1 MASSNAS
8 LLVPAQQEISIDN
21 NKQSSY
27 MQIYCLSNSTPQ
39 VYRINKTIP
48 FNITTRN
55 MAFYPRFFAHEFA
68 PALRNES
75 TNLFRLLDD
84 YASLV
89 AGRSNV
95 CGPSFTQSIRTFQP
109 RFDVTESKD
118 FYELHGELP
127 GIAQKD
133 INIEFTDATTLS
145 IRGRTETVREEGR
158 QPSAAVEA
166 QPEQQKL
173 VDAAETESTSSSTNY
188 HKASVEDEETATTTT
203 DATPVDTP
211 AETPTASVAPSQSQE
226 VAQKEQQQSEGPNYW
241 ISERSVGSFARSFSF
256 PQRVNQEAV
265 KASLK
270 DGILSIVVPKA
281 QAPANR
287 RINIE

>member
-1 MASSNAS
+1 
-8 LLVPAQQEISIDN
+8 
-21 NKQSSY
+21 
-27 MQIYCLSNSTPQ
+27 MQIYRLSSSAPQ

-48 FNITTRN
+48 INITTRN

-68 PALRNES
+68 PALRGES

-84 YASLV
+84 YAGLV
-89 AGRSNV
+89 SGRSNA
-95 CGPSFTQSIRTFQP
+95 CGPSFTQSVRTFQP
-109 RFDVTESKD
+109 RFDVKESKD
-118 FYELHGELP
+118 SYELHGELP

-158 QPSAAVEA
+158 RPTAAVEA
-166 QPEQQKL
+166 QPEQEKL
-173 VDAAETESTSSSTNY
+173 ADADAAEWESVSSSTNY
-188 HKASVEDEETATTTT
+188 HKASVEDEETAATTSTT
-203 DATPVDTP
+203 DATSADTP
-211 AETPTASVAPSQSQE
+211 AETPTASVAPSQTQE
-226 VAQKEQQQSEGPNYW
+226 VSQNEQQSERSNYW
-241 ISERSVGSFARSFSF
+241 LSERSVGSFARSFSF
-256 PQRVNQEAV
+256 PQRVDQEAV

>member
-1 MASSNAS
+1 MGE
-8 LLVPAQQEISIDN
+8 QENSIDN
-21 NKQSSY
+21 NNNPSYY
-27 MQIYCLSNSTPQ
+27 MQIYRLSNSTPQ

-68 PALRNES
+68 PALRGES

-84 YASLV
+84 YAGLI
-89 AGRSNV
+89 AGRSNA
-95 CGPSFTQSIRTFQP
+95 CGPSFTQSVRTFQP
-109 RFDVTESKD
+109 RFDVKENKD
-118 FYELHGELP
+118 SYELHGELP
-127 GIAQKD
+127 GVAQKD

-145 IRGRTETVREEGR
+145 IRGHSETVREEGR
-158 QPSAAVEA
+158 RPTAAVEA

-211 AETPTASVAPSQSQE
+211 TASVAPSQSQE
-226 VAQKEQQQSEGPNYW
+226 VAHNEQQSEGPNYW

-256 PQRVNQEAV
+256 PQRVDQEAV

-270 DGILSIVVPKA
+270 DGILSIIVPKA

>member
-1 MASSNAS
+1 MGIIRTRKN
-8 LLVPAQQEISIDN
+8 SIDN
-21 NKQSSY
+21 NNQSSY
-27 MQIYCLSNSTPQ
+27 MQIYRL
-39 VYRINKTIP
+39 YKIIP
-48 FNITTRN
+48 TNITTRN

-68 PALRNES
+68 PALRGES
-75 TNLFRLLDD
+75 TNLFCLLDD
-84 YASLV
+84 YTGLV
-89 AGRSNV
+89 AGRSNA
-95 CGPSFTQSIRTFQP
+95 CAPSFTQSVRTFQP
-109 RFDVTESKD
+109 RFDVKENKD
-118 FYELHGELP
+118 SYELHGELP

-145 IRGRTETVREEGR
+145 IRGRSETVREEGR
-158 QPSAAVEA
+158 RPTAAVEA
-166 QPEQQKL
+166 LPEQQKL

-226 VAQKEQQQSEGPNYW
+226 VAHNEQQSEGPNYW

-256 PQRVNQEAV
+256 PQRVDQEAV

-270 DGILSIVVPKA
+270 DGILSIIVPKA

>member
-1 MASSNAS
+1 
-8 LLVPAQQEISIDN
+8 
-21 NKQSSY
+21 
-27 MQIYCLSNSTPQ
+27 MQIYRLSNSTPQ

-48 FNITTRN
+48 INITTRN

-68 PALRNES
+68 PALRES

-84 YASLV
+84 YAGLI
-89 AGRSNV
+89 AGRSNA
-95 CGPSFTQSIRTFQP
+95 CGPSFTQSVRTFQP
-109 RFDVTESKD
+109 RFDVKESKD
-118 FYELHGELP
+118 SYELHGELP

-158 QPSAAVEA
+158 RPTAAVEA

-173 VDAAETESTSSSTNY
+173 ADADAAEWESVSSSTNY
-188 HKASVEDEETATTTT
+188 HKASVEDEEAATTTT
-203 DATPVDTP
+203 DATTAGTP
-211 AETPTASVAPSQSQE
+211 AETPSASVAPSQSQE
-226 VAQKEQQQSEGPNYW
+226 VAQNEQQSEGSNYW
-241 ISERSVGSFARSFSF
+241 LSERSVGSFARSFSF
-256 PQRVNQEAV
+256 PQRVDQEAV